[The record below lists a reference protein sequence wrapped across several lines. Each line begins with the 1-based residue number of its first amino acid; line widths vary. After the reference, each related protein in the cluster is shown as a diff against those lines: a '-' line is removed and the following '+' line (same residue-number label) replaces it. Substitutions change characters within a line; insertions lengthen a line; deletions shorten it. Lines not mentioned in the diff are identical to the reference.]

1 MIPGKQ
7 KDFPN
12 SAPPFRR
19 RSRRF
24 QVRGKNFT
32 FPAYLHFFAPA
43 FLSLP
48 LTYRTVDKPAEVP
61 HIEFPGGTGLSGWK
75 RAGPNIPAGTGVFPP
90 SSLEGLQ
97 KKHLTLDVHRDFP
110 PTLFKTL
117 NRLERSSQELRHLL
131 LGLLQFLPKRMELLT
146 IHGYP
151 SFGEKVKKIWS
162 GKIFFLTDYTTLCY
176 SGESFFHSA
185 RNPKRNFCS
194 LSRFQGEAYPPP
206 GGKDWFAASR
216 NGRA

>member
-1 MIPGKQ
+1 
-7 KDFPN
+7 
-12 SAPPFRR
+12 
-19 RSRRF
+19 
-24 QVRGKNFT
+24 
-32 FPAYLHFFAPA
+32 
-43 FLSLP
+43 LSLP

-131 LGLLQFLPKRMELLT
+131 LGLLQFLPKRMELLPV
-146 IHGYP
+146 HGYP
-151 SFGEKVKKIWS
+151 SFAGEVKNFWGI
-162 GKIFFLTDYTTLCY
+162 KIFLDKLYHVVLFRQKFFSFCQRSQKKFLLK
-176 SGESFFHSA
+176 ESVS
-185 RNPKRNFCS
+185 RRS
-194 LSRFQGEAYPPP
+194 LSSPRRRGLVCP
-206 GGKDWFAASR
+206 
-216 NGRA
+216 

>member
-24 QVRGKNFT
+24 HVRGKNFT

-48 LTYRTVDKPAEVP
+48 LTYPTVDKPAEVP
-61 HIEFPGGTGLSGWK
+61 HIEFPGGTGLAGWK
-75 RAGPNIPAGTGVFPP
+75 RAGPNIPAGTGIFPF
-90 SSLEGLQ
+90 SSLKGSQ
-97 KKHLTLDVHRDFP
+97 KEHLTLDVHRNFP

-117 NRLERSSQELRHLL
+117 NRLERCSQELRHLL
-131 LGLLQFLPKRMELLT
+131 LSLLQFLPKRMELFTVHRYSSL
-146 IHGYP
+146 GD
-151 SFGEKVKKIWS
+151 EKNILGGNKFLLESLYHIVLQ
-162 GKIFFLTDYTTLCY
+162 GHNCKIFSVNCQQ
-176 SGESFFHSA
+176 
-185 RNPKRNFCS
+185 RQINF
-194 LSRFQGEAYPPP
+194 
-206 GGKDWFAASR
+206 
-216 NGRA
+216 